1 MNLASTLRVCL
12 HFDGKN
18 EARDPRASFS
28 PCAQIHKSENIIS
41 VSFTPFTWG
50 NKYKT
55 HKSKQ
60 KYKKP
65 KTIYSQLMNCS
76 YRCVCAHH
84 CVQLHVVH
92 NTTQNSSYCV
102 DTFADSEPYCHSVCL
117 SGCLSVIP
125 RPTAYHDW
133 SITTKVCRTRV
144 SLFGSPISHTFG
156 ATAKNMQR
164 FAYFQRQ
171 PYNAYFATA
180 NVTHRAIWLVIF
192 LLSSSLSDGREIIM
206 TKQWRIADFAPA
218 NTTQQGR

>member
-156 ATAKNMQR
+156 ATAKNSPDRGLRSSHQLDPDLVESHIVVNDSSTSNIRSSYIEIGRSR
-164 FAYFQRQ
+164 FL
-171 PYNAYFATA
+171 A
-180 NVTHRAIWLVIF
+180 NFEVTWL
-192 LLSSSLSDGREIIM
+192 D
-206 TKQWRIADFAPA
+206 
-218 NTTQQGR
+218 N